1 MSIRLAA
8 LLRSSRKT
16 ERGTGKFL
24 VRLVVRAAP
33 FALLTLALAPAFCA
47 DWNAQLAERY
57 MDARQKEWVAWPMA
71 MHSGVAC
78 VSCHT
83 GLTYLL
89 TRPALRQALGEK
101 TGPTLYEG
109 VLDAS
114 MRATVIRTDAN
125 DLFAGLKGPI
135 VGQVYGAQVVLASL
149 VLAMDDTPRG
159 KLSPEGEKAFDRMWS
174 LQLKSDPD
182 KGAWPW
188 SDFDLDPWETKD
200 AAFYGAALAALATG
214 LAPADYQARPAIQEN
229 IAAMRTYLRE
239 GQKTTPLHNR
249 VFLLWASSKLRDLL
263 PGADK
268 QAILDELWGKQQ
280 ADGGWSI
287 QSLGPWKKRDA
298 AEPVAAGSNAY
309 ATALVAYAAVASRSA
324 ADAVQSG
331 EGAGVAESAPGSSRW
346 FLDRGIHE
354 PQALR
359 LRCHGGE
366 IHERRRHRLRH
377 GSLAG
382 RGRRRNSA
390 DRFQFEASQLI
401 TETGVSA

>member
-1 MSIRLAA
+1 
-8 LLRSSRKT
+8 
-16 ERGTGKFL
+16 
-24 VRLVVRAAP
+24 
-33 FALLTLALAPAFCA
+33 
-47 DWNAQLAERY
+47 
-57 MDARQKEWVAWPMA
+57 MDSRQKEWVAWPMA

-174 LQLKSDPD
+174 LQLKSNPD

-200 AAFYGAALAALATG
+200 SAFYGAALAALATG

-229 IAAMRTYLRE
+229 IAAMRAYLRE

-280 ADGGWSI
+280 PDGGWSI
-287 QSLGPWKKRDA
+287 QSLGPWKKREA
-298 AEPVAAGSNAY
+298 AEPVAVGSNAY
-309 ATALVAYAAVASRSA
+309 ATALTAYAAV
-324 ADAVQSG
+324 Q
-331 EGAGVAESAPGSSRW
+331 AGVTPTQPNLAKALAWLKAHQDPQTGSWFAESLNHKHSTYGVMAEKFMSDAATGYATAALLAAGDEGIQRTASSSK
-346 FLDRGIHE
+346 
-354 PQALR
+354 P
-359 LRCHGGE
+359 
-366 IHERRRHRLRH
+366 
-377 GSLAG
+377 
-382 RGRRRNSA
+382 RN
-390 DRFQFEASQLI
+390 
-401 TETGVSA
+401 